1 MTEPGEPAAAGPTV
15 EHAGLRTETEALQA
29 DGLSADE
36 ALLVAARRLAATDPE
51 VRAFARE
58 RFAGMWDEPEP
69 ASMDADAA
77 ADAGERGA
85 GRRGFWVMAAFAV
98 AAAIAVRLPEAFGFS
113 LTDSDDAGF
122 YARNFSLLVLPALA
136 GWFVWLKRPPRWVT
150 VVMCGVFAASA
161 AVINA
166 YPFDDDSSTFVLAVL
181 HLPVLLWLVVGLAR
195 TGERWRLPGRRM
207 DYVRFTGEWIVYGA
221 LIALAG
227 AVFSALTVGAFVAL
241 DIDTRWM
248 TEWVMVGGAAGAIV
262 VTAWLVEFW
271 AGAISK
277 FASMLAYIFT
287 PLFAAMLVVFLAAVP
302 ATGRSIEA
310 DREALILF
318 NVLLGFVVGLLLFCA
333 AARRPSDRP
342 GFFDGAAARARH
354 GGAAHRSPDAGGCHR
369 AHRGLRLESEPSSD
383 CRHQRHLPGE
393 SGRKRVALL
402 GVLAPTTP
410 LRRHHLLA
418 DGPLRRLRGLG
429 CGGRRGVPA
438 DLRLRMR
445 HNSICSASSLTAG
458 LASDAMRSTASDT

>member
-1 MTEPGEPAAAGPTV
+1 MRAKLDLDDDVVAAARS
-15 EHAGLRTETEALQA
+15 L
-29 DGLSADE
+29 ADE
-36 ALLVAARRLAATDPE
+36 RGISFGAAVSELARRGWRQRPPAVSGGVPGFEVDADSGPVTPE
-51 VRAFARE
+51 TVRAAMSE
-58 RFAGMWDEPEP
+58 EASVEAGSSIADTG
-69 ASMDADAA
+69 ADAD
-77 ADAGERGA
+77 ERGT

-161 AVINA
+161 VVINA

-342 GFFDGAAARARH
+342 GFFDGAAAVLATT
-354 GGAAHRSPDAGGCHR
+354 
-369 AHRGLRLESEPSSD
+369 GLLT
-383 CRHQRHLPGE
+383 
-393 SGRKRVALL
+393 
-402 GVLAPTTP
+402 GVLTLVAVIGRIADFGWSPNRAAIAGINVIF
-410 LRRHHLLA
+410 LVNLAGSVWLYLAFWRR
-418 DGPLRRLRGLG
+418 RRPF
-429 CGGRRGVPA
+429 V
-438 DLRLRMR
+438 DI
-445 HNSICSASSLTAG
+445 ICWQTAHFG
-458 LASDAMRSTASDT
+458 AYAAWAAVVVAAFPPIFGFA

>member
-1 MTEPGEPAAAGPTV
+1 MSKPDSPTSADSPV
-15 EHAGLRTETEALQA
+15 EHAGLRAEAEALRA

-58 RFAGMWDEPEP
+58 RFAGMWDEPEL
-69 ASMDADAA
+69 ASTDADPA

-85 GRRGFWVMAAFAV
+85 ERRGFWVMAAFAV
-98 AAAIAVRLPEAFGFS
+98 VAAIAVRLPEAFGFS
-113 LTDSDDAGF
+113 LTDSDDASF

-136 GWFVWLKRPPRWVT
+136 GWFVWLKRPPSWVT
-150 VVMCGVFAASA
+150 AVIGAVVAASA

-181 HLPVLLWLVVGLAR
+181 HLPVLLWLVIGLAR
-195 TGERWRLPGRRM
+195 TGERWRLAGPRM
-207 DYVRFTGEWIVYGA
+207 DYVRFTGEWIVYGV

-248 TEWVMVGGAAGAIV
+248 TEWVMVAGSAGAVV

-271 AGAISK
+271 AGAVSR

-287 PLFAAMLVVFLAAVP
+287 PLFAAMLVVFLVAVP

-318 NVLLGFVVGLLLFCA
+318 NVLLGFVVGLLLFCG
-333 AARRPSDRP
+333 AARRPGDRP
-342 GFFDGAAARARH
+342 GFFDGAAA
-354 GGAAHRSPDAGGCHR
+354 
-369 AHRGLRLESEPSSD
+369 
-383 CRHQRHLPGE
+383 
-393 SGRKRVALL
+393 
-402 GVLAPTTP
+402 VLA
-410 LRRHHLLA
+410 
-418 DGPLRRLRGLG
+418 
-429 CGGRRGVPA
+429 
-438 DLRLRMR
+438 
-445 HNSICSASSLTAG
+445 TAG
-458 LASDAMRSTASDT
+458 LLTSILTLAAVIGRIADFGWSPNRAAIAGINVIFLVNLAGSVWLYLELWRLRRAFGDIVRWQTAHFGIYAAWAALVVVVFPPIFGFA

>member
-1 MTEPGEPAAAGPTV
+1 MTEPGDSAAAGSTV
-15 EHAGLRTETEALQA
+15 EHARLTAEAEALRA

-69 ASMDADAA
+69 ASTDVDPA

-85 GRRGFWVMAAFAV
+85 ERRGFWIMAAFAV

-113 LTDSDDAGF
+113 LTDSDDASF

-136 GWFVWLKRPPRWVT
+136 GWFVWLKRPPFWVMAVIGG
-150 VVMCGVFAASA
+150 VVAGSA

-166 YPFDDDSSTFVLAVL
+166 YPFDDDSSTFVLAAL
-181 HLPVLLWLVVGLAR
+181 HLPVLLWLIIGLAR
-195 TGERWRLPGRRM
+195 TGERWRLAGPRM
-207 DYVRFTGEWIVYGA
+207 EYVRFTGEWIVYGV

-248 TEWVMVGGAAGAIV
+248 TEWVMVAGSAGAVV

-271 AGAISK
+271 AGAVSR

-287 PLFAAMLVVFLAAVP
+287 PLFAAMLVVFLVAVP

-318 NVLLGFVVGLLLFCA
+318 NVLLGFVVGLLLFCG
-333 AARRPSDRP
+333 AARRPGDRP
-342 GFFDGAAARARH
+342 GFFDGAAT
-354 GGAAHRSPDAGGCHR
+354 
-369 AHRGLRLESEPSSD
+369 
-383 CRHQRHLPGE
+383 
-393 SGRKRVALL
+393 
-402 GVLAPTTP
+402 VLA
-410 LRRHHLLA
+410 A
-418 DGPLRRLRGLG
+418 
-429 CGGRRGVPA
+429 
-438 DLRLRMR
+438 
-445 HNSICSASSLTAG
+445 AG
-458 LASDAMRSTASDT
+458 LLTSVLTLVAVVGRIADFGWSPNRAAIAGINVIFLVNLAGSVLLYLQLWRRRRPFGDIVRWQTAHFGIYAAWAALVVVAFPPIFDFG

>member
-1 MTEPGEPAAAGPTV
+1 MTEPGDPAAAGPTV
-15 EHAGLRTETEALQA
+15 EHVGLRAEAEALRA

-69 ASMDADAA
+69 ASTDADAA

-85 GRRGFWVMAAFAV
+85 ERRGFWIMAAFAV

-113 LTDSDDAGF
+113 LTDSDDASF
-122 YARNFSLLVLPALA
+122 YARNLSLLVLPALA
-136 GWFVWLKRPPRWVT
+136 GWFVWLKRPPYWVT
-150 VVMCGVFAASA
+150 AVIGAAVAASA

-166 YPFDDDSSTFVLAVL
+166 YPFDDDSSTFVLAAL
-181 HLPVLLWLVVGLAR
+181 HLPVLLWLVIGLAR
-195 TGERWRLPGRRM
+195 TGERWRLAGPRM
-207 DYVRFTGEWIVYGA
+207 DYVRFTGEWIVYGV

-248 TEWVMVGGAAGAIV
+248 TEWVMVAGSAGAVV

-271 AGAISK
+271 AGAVSR

-287 PLFAAMLVVFLAAVP
+287 PLFAAMLVVFLVAVP

-318 NVLLGFVVGLLLFCA
+318 NVLLGFVVGLLLFCG
-333 AARRPSDRP
+333 AARRPGDRP
-342 GFFDGAAARARH
+342 GFFDGAAA
-354 GGAAHRSPDAGGCHR
+354 
-369 AHRGLRLESEPSSD
+369 
-383 CRHQRHLPGE
+383 
-393 SGRKRVALL
+393 
-402 GVLAPTTP
+402 VLA
-410 LRRHHLLA
+410 A
-418 DGPLRRLRGLG
+418 
-429 CGGRRGVPA
+429 
-438 DLRLRMR
+438 
-445 HNSICSASSLTAG
+445 AG
-458 LASDAMRSTASDT
+458 LLTSVLTLVAVVGRIADFGWSPNRAAIAGINAIFLVNLAGSVWLYLELWRRRRPFGDIVRWQTAHFGIYAAWAALVVVAFPPIFGFA

>member
-1 MTEPGEPAAAGPTV
+1 MTEPGDSAAAGPTV
-15 EHAGLRTETEALQA
+15 EHAGLRAAAEALRA

-69 ASMDADAA
+69 ASTDADAA

-85 GRRGFWVMAAFAV
+85 ERRGFWIMAAFAV
-98 AAAIAVRLPEAFGFS
+98 AAAIAVRLPEAFGFN
-113 LTDSDDAGF
+113 LTDSDDASF

-136 GWFVWLKRPPRWVT
+136 GWFVWLKRPPSWVT
-150 VVMCGVFAASA
+150 AVIGAVVAASA

-166 YPFDDDSSTFVLAVL
+166 YPFDDDSSTFVLAAL
-181 HLPVLLWLVVGLAR
+181 HLPVLLWLVIGLAR
-195 TGERWRLPGRRM
+195 TGERWRLAGPRM
-207 DYVRFTGEWIVYGA
+207 DYVRFTGEWIVYGV

-248 TEWVMVGGAAGAIV
+248 TEWVMVAGSAGAVV

-271 AGAISK
+271 AGAVSR

-287 PLFAAMLVVFLAAVP
+287 PLFAAMLVVFLVAVP

-318 NVLLGFVVGLLLFCA
+318 NVLLGFVVGLLLFCG
-333 AARRPSDRP
+333 AARRSGDRP
-342 GFFDGAAARARH
+342 GFFDGAAA
-354 GGAAHRSPDAGGCHR
+354 
-369 AHRGLRLESEPSSD
+369 
-383 CRHQRHLPGE
+383 
-393 SGRKRVALL
+393 
-402 GVLAPTTP
+402 
-410 LRRHHLLA
+410 LLA
-418 DGPLRRLRGLG
+418 
-429 CGGRRGVPA
+429 A
-438 DLRLRMR
+438 
-445 HNSICSASSLTAG
+445 AG
-458 LASDAMRSTASDT
+458 LLTSVLTLVAVVGRIADFGWSPNRAAIAGINVIFLVNLGGSVWLYLELWRRRRPFGDIVRWQTAHFGIYAAWAALVVVAFPPIFGFA

>member
-1 MTEPGEPAAAGPTV
+1 MTEPGDPAAAGPTV
-15 EHAGLRTETEALQA
+15 EHVGLRAEAEALRA

-69 ASMDADAA
+69 ASTDADAA

-85 GRRGFWVMAAFAV
+85 ERRGFWIMAAFAV
-98 AAAIAVRLPEAFGFS
+98 AAAIAVRLPEAFGFN
-113 LTDSDDAGF
+113 LTDSDDASF

-136 GWFVWLKRPPRWVT
+136 GWFVWLKRPPSWVT
-150 VVMCGVFAASA
+150 AVIGAVVAASA

-166 YPFDDDSSTFVLAVL
+166 YPFDDDSSTFVLAAL
-181 HLPVLLWLVVGLAR
+181 HLPVLLWLVIGLAR
-195 TGERWRLPGRRM
+195 TGERWRLAGPRM
-207 DYVRFTGEWIVYGA
+207 DYVRFTGEWIVYGV

-248 TEWVMVGGAAGAIV
+248 TEWVMVAGSAGAVV

-271 AGAISK
+271 AGAVSR

-287 PLFAAMLVVFLAAVP
+287 PLFAAMLVVFLVAVP
-302 ATGRSIEA
+302 AAGRSIEA

-318 NVLLGFVVGLLLFCA
+318 NVLLGFVVGLLLFCG
-333 AARRPSDRP
+333 AARRPGDRP
-342 GFFDGAAARARH
+342 GFFDCAATVLAAAGLLTSVLTLVAVVGRIADFGWSPNRAAIAGINAIFLVNLAGSVWLYLELWRRRRPFGDIVRWQTAH
-354 GGAAHRSPDAGGCHR
+354 FGIYAAWA
-369 AHRGLRLESEPSSD
+369 ALVV
-383 CRHQRHLPGE
+383 
-393 SGRKRVALL
+393 VAFPPIF
-402 GVLAPTTP
+402 GFA
-410 LRRHHLLA
+410 
-418 DGPLRRLRGLG
+418 
-429 CGGRRGVPA
+429 
-438 DLRLRMR
+438 
-445 HNSICSASSLTAG
+445 
-458 LASDAMRSTASDT
+458 